1 MVTRELAAIGNKRMV
16 ESSITIEASV
26 GVITNRNDGAG
37 RPCAWSV
44 ISEHGSTLESLLAS
58 FGIVSL
64 MTGYPRY
71 GYRIK
76 ATDQYYPSVP
86 LEAEQSP
93 PSVWCWV
100 SPLGLEH
107 IRHCFGWAIWTPEGI
122 IYPAEHLD
130 IADYADFLVGNDD
143 IDQGRGVIRPGHVQV
158 EEQFFELL
166 MDSWKHRAMNKE
178 RSIKQSQYAK
188 LNYAGLPDV
197 GSVANKAALALKR
210 KATGHLVGE
219 SSRAASAMTAAAAS
233 TSAAANA
240 GSGSLAL
247 HFPAPPAAN
256 FAPAM
261 PAFPAP
267 AGANF
272 AMGPP
277 GMPTLNTA
285 VHPMFAHRSNSAP
298 SPSTTV
304 MPSPAVSAMTSPL
317 RGTTPPAFIGLDT
330 TNLTA
335 AELADL
341 DLTNFSTS
349 VPVMLG
355 PFLASSS
362 TTDDTA
368 TSVTPVTSACDHPC
382 VENSPSSSSH
392 KIRCEIHNGFH
403 TGFSS
408 STLNAPNGHLG
419 SVRSNLSVFAPA
431 TPPSWVRSRQTSR

>member
-1 MVTRELAAIGNKRMV
+1 MAFNGSSLARFNAPSLVRDNEFSFSGDFNLDDIPRMYHKYNSTQPTVIRVAPGWFILRFPGYIGLVSAWQFKVWVLHNRRLHIAIENAVVVFENPAGYVDFANLFNLFGNR
-16 ESSITIEASV
+16 
-26 GVITNRNDGAG
+26 
-37 RPCAWSV
+37 
-44 ISEHGSTLESLLAS
+44 
-58 FGIVSL
+58 
-64 MTGYPRY
+64 
-71 GYRIK
+71 
-76 ATDQYYPSVP
+76 
-86 LEAEQSP
+86 
-93 PSVWCWV
+93 
-100 SPLGLEH
+100 
-107 IRHCFGWAIWTPEGI
+107 FGWAIWTPEGI

-368 TSVTPVTSACDHPC
+368 TSVRLRRDSTWRATGSFFIFPTPSA
-382 VENSPSSSSH
+382 E
-392 KIRCEIHNGFH
+392 
-403 TGFSS
+403 
-408 STLNAPNGHLG
+408 LG
-419 SVRSNLSVFAPA
+419 SLVPITVL
-431 TPPSWVRSRQTSR
+431 T